1 VVNRVRCEVGWGN
14 IPSVR
19 ARGSSRAASCRA
31 ALAIM
36 LALGCSKTEAA
47 PDVAVD
53 QRKAGAELG
62 PLQVKKVE
70 LRAPAVLED
79 TFGELDGKPVE
90 RFTLTNQ
97 KGLSLQV
104 ITYGAI
110 LTSLRVPDRDGKL
123 ADVVL
128 GFDDIQG
135 YVAGSPYFGA
145 IVGRVANRI
154 RGAAFELDGQRHTLA
169 ANNGKHH
176 LHGGKRGF
184 DKLLWSAEPASD
196 PSLASLRLSLVS
208 KDGDEGYPGTLTASV
223 TYTLTNENE
232 LDVDMRATTDRA
244 TLVNLAQHS
253 YFNLGGAGSGNVAQ
267 QELTLFA
274 DAYTPGDPQIPD
286 GRVADVQ
293 GTPFDF
299 TRPKAIGQDLA
310 AAGLEPRGYD
320 HSFVVRGDPH
330 AMRPVARA
338 YDPESGRVLTLDADQ
353 PGVQL
358 YTGNHLDGRL
368 KGKGSRE
375 YPQHAGFCLETQV
388 FPDAVNVPAWRE
400 DVILRPGRE
409 YRHHM
414 LYRFSTEPAAAHPP

>member
-1 VVNRVRCEVGWGN
+1 VVNRVCCEAGRSCIASARSHGA
-14 IPSVR
+14 R
-19 ARGSSRAASCRA
+19 ALSWASA
-31 ALAIM
+31 VAIT
-36 LALGCSKTEAA
+36 LALGCSKTEASSGVSA
-47 PDVAVD
+47 E
-53 QRKAGAELG
+53 QRKLAGEPSSLRAEKL
-62 PLQVKKVE
+62 E
-70 LRAPAVLED
+70 LRAPAVVKD
-79 TFGELDGKPVE
+79 RFGEVGGEAVE
-90 RFTLTNQ
+90 RYTLSNSN
-97 KGLSLQV
+97 GLSLQV

-110 LTSLRVPDRDGKL
+110 ITSLRVPDRDGKL
-123 ADVVL
+123 EDVVL
-128 GFDDIQG
+128 GFDDVQA
-135 YVAGSPYFGA
+135 YAAGSPYFGA

-154 RGAAFELDGQRHTLA
+154 RGASFELDGQRHTLA

-184 DKLLWSAEPASD
+184 DKLVWSAEPASD
-196 PSLASLRLSLVS
+196 PSRASVRLSLVS
-208 KDGDEGYPGTLTASV
+208 KDGDEGYPGNLTASV
-223 TYTLTNENE
+223 TYTLTSANE

-253 YFNLGGAGSGNVAQ
+253 YFNLGGAGSGNVSE

-274 DAYTPGDPQIPD
+274 DEYTPGDPQIPS
-286 GRVADVQ
+286 GRVLSVQ
-293 GTPFDF
+293 GTPLDF

-310 AAGLEPRGYD
+310 AAGLEPSGYD
-320 HSFVVRGDPH
+320 HNFVVRGDPH
-330 AMRPVARA
+330 AMRPVARV

-368 KGKGSRE
+368 KGKGAQV

-400 DVILRPGRE
+400 DAILRPGRE

-414 LYRFSTEPAAAHPP
+414 LYRFSTEGAPAGAP